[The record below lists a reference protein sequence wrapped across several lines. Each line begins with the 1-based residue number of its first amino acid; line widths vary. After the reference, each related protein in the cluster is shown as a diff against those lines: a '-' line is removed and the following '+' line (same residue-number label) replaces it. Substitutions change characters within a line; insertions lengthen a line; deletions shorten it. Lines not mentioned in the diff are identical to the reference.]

1 MTSKHT
7 RSIVGVGIASRTK
20 LSFTAAAV
28 LFVTA
33 GAALLPAAAQAPQSK
48 YPVPGG
54 AFPAASQLQLPK
66 LPAPP
71 PITPNGTIAEDI
83 IVRINDQIITRSE
96 YERSEQQLLQDAQQQ
111 NVPPADF
118 QAHLKDLLR
127 DMIDSQ
133 LLLSK
138 GKELGINCDAE
149 TVRRLDD
156 LRKQNHLPDME
167 ALEKA
172 ATSQGISFEDFK
184 QSIRNECIR
193 QSVVRDEVGRR
204 LNLSHA
210 QEEAYYTAHAKEFE
224 VPEQVHLSEI
234 LIPTAENATD
244 AQLSAAE
251 ATANEVA
258 AKLKAGA
265 KFADLAKTVSGG
277 PTASAGGDLGDFK
290 RGALGQV
297 LEDAT
302 FPLAV
307 GANTAP
313 IRTRQGYVI
322 LHVDAHQAA
331 GTPPLAAVENDVQ
344 NAIYVEQLQPALRAY
359 LTKARQDAYVEI
371 APGFV
376 DTGSAGKS
384 NNANFAYTSYQA
396 PAVKKKIQARQR
408 AEQERAA
415 RAQAALAAA
424 RERVADKQAAKAAAD
439 QQKLEA
445 NTKGGVKTASGVK
458 VPKQKKVRR
467 EKIRYGQAPRNSLPT
482 ATTVSAD
489 ATAPGSAPIGG
500 VAPGVAMAPTDS
512 ITSITT
518 GVGAD
523 NTQDDAN
530 ALATVDTPTKKT
542 RFSSQQTQA
551 EVDRAKTH
559 LTKAASKASIRP
571 VAATQTETTA
581 EKVQAAPLGLN
592 GDTVKKKPKAK
603 RKKGDEKERLQAPP
617 KPVAPPTPIAPT
629 VNPAV
634 TGAPATTPS
643 TTPQ

>member
-1 MTSKHT
+1 MTEKHT
-7 RSIVGVGIASRTK
+7 RSTVGVSPAFQAVHATK
-20 LSFTAAAV
+20 SLYRLTAAFT
-28 LFVTA
+28 L
-33 GAALLPAAAQAPQSK
+33 AASVACMPAAAQTS
-48 YPVPGG
+48 
-54 AFPAASQLQLPK
+54 FPAGNFPTAPQLQLPK
-66 LPAPP
+66 LPTPT
-71 PITPNGTIAEDI
+71 PITPNGTVAEDI

-111 NVPPADF
+111 QGVPPAEF
-118 QAHLKDLLR
+118 QARLKDLLR

-138 GKELGINCDAE
+138 GKELGVNCDAD
-149 TVRRLDD
+149 TIRQLDEI
-156 LRKQNHLPDME
+156 RKQNHLPDME
-167 ALEKA
+167 SLEKA
-172 ATSQGISFEDFK
+172 AKSQGISFEDFK
-184 QSIRNECIR
+184 QNIRSQCIR
-193 QSVVRDEVGRR
+193 QSVVRDEVGRH
-204 LNLSHA
+204 LNLTHT
-210 QEEAYYTAHAKEFE
+210 QEEVYFKAHAKEFE

-234 LIPTAENATD
+234 LIPTPENATE
-244 AQLSAAE
+244 AQLAA
-251 ATANEVA
+251 AQAKANAAA
-258 AKLKAGA
+258 AKLKAGTA
-265 KFADLAKTVSGG
+265 FAEVAKTDSGG

-290 RGALGQV
+290 RGTLGQV

-302 FPLAV
+302 FPLPV
-307 GANTAP
+307 GADTPP

-322 LHVDAHQAA
+322 LHVDSHRNA
-331 GTPPLAAVENDVQ
+331 GVPDLKDVETEVQ

-376 DTGSAGKS
+376 DTGSVGKS

-396 PAVKKKIQARQR
+396 PSVKKKILAKQR

-415 RAQAALAAA
+415 KAQAALAAA
-424 RERVADKQAAKAAAD
+424 RERVADKQAQKAAAD
-439 QQKLEA
+439 QAKLEG
-445 NTKGGVKTASGVK
+445 KDKSGVKTASGVR
-458 VPKQKKVRR
+458 VPKQKKIRR
-467 EKIRYGQAPRNSLPT
+467 EKIRYGQAPRNSLPA

-489 ATAPGSAPIGG
+489 ATAPGATPIGG

-518 GVGAD
+518 GVGANTEQAD
-523 NTQDDAN
+523 NGD
-530 ALATVDTPTKKT
+530 ALAPVEGPTKKT

-551 EVDRAKTH
+551 EVDRANTK
-559 LTKAASKASIRP
+559 LTKAESKATIRP
-571 VAATQTETTA
+571 VAATQTQTTT

-603 RKKGDEKERLQAPP
+603 RKKGDEKERLQSTP

-629 VNPAV
+629 VNPIN
-634 TGAPATTPS
+634 TGAPGPT

>member
-7 RSIVGVGIASRTK
+7 SNTVGAGSTHQAVSASRTG
-20 LSFTAAAV
+20 LSLAAA
-28 LFVTA
+28 LFF
-33 GAALLPAAAQAPQSK
+33 AAAASLPAAAQAPQAK

-54 AFPAASQLQLPK
+54 NFPTAPQLQLPK
-66 LPAPP
+66 LPTPT

-83 IVRINDQIITRSE
+83 VVRINDQIITRSE

-111 NVPPADF
+111 GIPPSEF

-127 DMIDSQ
+127 DMIDAQ
-133 LLLSK
+133 LLISK

-172 ATSQGISFEDFK
+172 AASQGISFEDFK
-184 QSIRNECIR
+184 QNIRNECIR

-204 LNLSHA
+204 LNLTHT
-210 QEEAYYTAHAKEFE
+210 QEEAYYAAHSKEFE
-224 VPEQVHLSEI
+224 VPEQIHLSEI
-234 LIPTAENATD
+234 LIPTPEGASESQLAT
-244 AQLSAAE
+244 AE
-251 ATANEVA
+251 AKANDAA

-277 PTASAGGDLGDFK
+277 PTAAAGGDLGDFK
-290 RGALGQV
+290 RGTLGQV

-331 GTPPLAAVENDVQ
+331 GVPPLKDVETDVQ
-344 NAIYVEQLQPALRAY
+344 NAIYVQQLQPALRAY
-359 LTKARQDAYVEI
+359 LTKARQDAYVEV

-376 DTGSAGKS
+376 DTGSVGKS

-396 PAVKKKIQARQR
+396 PAVKKKILAKQR
-408 AEQERAA
+408 MEQERAA
-415 RAQAALAAA
+415 KAQAALAAA

-439 QQKLEA
+439 QQKLEGNKA
-445 NTKGGVKTASGVK
+445 GVKTASGVR
-458 VPKQKKVRR
+458 VPKQKKIRR
-467 EKIRYGQAPRNSLPT
+467 EKIRYGQAPRNSLPA
-482 ATTVSAD
+482 ATTVAAD
-489 ATAPGSAPIGG
+489 ATTPGSTPIGG

-518 GVGAD
+518 GVGAE
-523 NTQDDAN
+523 TPADDGN
-530 ALATVDTPTKKT
+530 ALAATDAPVKKT

-551 EVDRAKTH
+551 EVDRAKTK
-559 LTKAASKASIRP
+559 LNKAETKATIRP
-571 VAATQTETTA
+571 VAATQTETTS

-592 GDTVKKKPKAK
+592 GDTVKKKPKPK
-603 RKKGDEKERLQAPP
+603 RKKGDDKERLQSAP
-617 KPVAPPTPIAPT
+617 KPVTPPTPIAPT

-634 TGAPATTPS
+634 TGAPAP